1 VAVLVR
7 TAAEMVD
14 VLALNPFPDAPP
26 NRTVAIFLPAPPP
39 AGALAGVRHQTTEEV
54 GLGARE
60 VYVAYRETMGRS
72 RLTIPAA
79 EGGTARNMNTVAE
92 LVRMAGDL

>member
-1 VAVLVR
+1 LR
-7 TAAEMVD
+7 RAAS
-14 VLALNPFPDAPP
+14 
-26 NRTVAIFLPAPPP
+26 
-39 AGALAGVRHQTTEEV
+39 TTEEV